1 MGKYLTKSKF
11 TLSLDCPTKL
21 YYANHKEYRSTM
33 DDNDFLQALAKGGIQ
48 VGELAKI
55 YYPGG
60 KDIKTL
66 NYDESIAE
74 TNECLKQE
82 NVIIYEA
89 AVLQDHCFIRVDV
102 LEKKGKRLNLIEV
115 KSKSW
120 PPDNGFLKNN
130 GEIYSGWQK
139 YLYDVAFQYWMM
151 QHAFPGYQI
160 EPYLM
165 LIDKN
170 KTATIDGLHQHFKV
184 VTDENGRYQV
194 KVKEGVTAE
203 DLGEQILTP
212 VHIRDEVLQILNGE
226 GRTPQSKAEAAGFDQ
241 WIHTLV
247 DQMKAGEK
255 YPVVIGEKCKK
266 CEYRISRDKLKP
278 GEKSGFEE
286 CWKEA
291 LSWQD
296 KDFEKP
302 HVFDIWNERS
312 VQRKY
317 LDNDVYLMKE
327 LIPGMLPAS
336 EGRLYEQSEWDN
348 DQRKTLQ
355 IVKATGHH
363 SPDEA
368 VAPGLF
374 HEMESWTYPLHFIDF
389 EAVLAA
395 IPFHKGMKPYDFVPF
410 QFSCHTVY
418 EDGRVEHRA
427 DWIEE
432 EPGKFPCIEFV
443 RQLKTCLEGDNGT
456 VFRFHNFENAV
467 LNNMAG
473 LIQQLEPDDGPQ
485 LLEFIGTLVRGGE
498 REMVDQWQ
506 LVKKYYYSPHMGGS
520 ISIKDLLPAA
530 LNESNRLKEIYT
542 KPYSGLYIKD
552 KIFYKEDPE
561 TGIVMSPYKLL
572 DPVGQGLPYY
582 EEGNRYLD
590 NQAISE
596 GGTAMM
602 AWSRIQFDDIDET
615 ERQAILHSL
624 YQYCELDTLAM
635 LMIQQ
640 HWEYLRDIGR

>member
-1 MGKYLTKSKF
+1 MSQPNYLTKSKF
-11 TLSLDCPTKL
+11 THCLDCPTKL
-21 YYANHKEYRSTM
+21 YYNTHQEYRSTM

-48 VGELAKI
+48 VGELAKL

-60 KDIKTL
+60 VDVKTL
-66 NYDESIAE
+66 DYEKSVAE
-74 TNECLKQE
+74 TNECLRQE
-82 NVIIYEA
+82 NGTVYEA
-89 AVLQDHCFIRVDV
+89 AIQQDHCFIRVDV

-130 GEIYSGWQK
+130 GEIYSDWQK
-139 YLYDVAFQYWMM
+139 YLYDVAFQFWVM
-151 QHAFPGYQI
+151 QRAFPDYRI

-165 LIDKN
+165 LIDKT
-170 KTATIDGLHQHFKV
+170 KMATIDGLHQYFKV
-184 VTDENGRYQV
+184 VTDERGRYQV

-203 DLGEQILTP
+203 DLGEEILTP
-212 VHIRDEVLQILNGE
+212 VHVRDVVIQILNGD
-226 GRTPQSKAEAAGFDQ
+226 GRTPQSRAEAAGFDE
-241 WIHTLV
+241 WIHTLAEHL
-247 DQMKAGEK
+247 KADNK
-255 YPVVIGEKCKK
+255 YPVSIGDKCKK
-266 CEYRISRDKLKP
+266 CEYRIARDKLKP

-286 CWKEA
+286 CWKGA
-291 LSWQD
+291 LNWEE
-296 KDFEKP
+296 KEFEKP

-312 VQRKY
+312 VQKKY
-317 LDNDVYLMKE
+317 LDKDVYLME
-327 LIPGMLPAS
+327 EMIPGMLPAS
-336 EGRLYEQSEWDN
+336 ELRLYEQAEWDN
-348 DQRKTLQ
+348 NQRKTLQ

-368 VAPGLF
+368 VASGLF

-432 EPGKFPCIEFV
+432 VPGKFPCIEFV
-443 RQLKTCLEGDNGT
+443 RKLKDCLDGDHGT
-456 VFRFHNFENAV
+456 VFRFHNFENTV

-473 LIQQLEPDDGPQ
+473 LIQQRDPVDAQE
-485 LLEFIGTLVRGGE
+485 LLAFIDTLVRGGE

-506 LVKKYYYSPHMGGS
+506 LAKKYYYSPHMGGS
-520 ISIKDLLPAA
+520 ISIKALLPAV
-530 LNESNRLKEIYT
+530 LNESERLKEIYS

-552 KIFYKEDPE
+552 KIFYKENSE
-561 TGIVMSPYKLL
+561 TEIVMSPYKLL
-572 DPVGQGLPYY
+572 DPVGHGLPDY
-582 EEGNRYLD
+582 EDGDRYLED
-590 NQAISE
+590 QAISE

-615 ERQAILHSL
+615 ERQAILQSL

-635 LMIQQ
+635 VMIHQ
-640 HWEYLRDIGR
+640 HWKWLKKQ